1 MKNRIWLDVT
11 VSSRWNGPAVGMIRT
26 ERKIIEELKKN
37 YGERFHLFIYDSNGF
52 HETDLSKK
60 TELGGNQTKPKS
72 VATSLLFPVI
82 GKKQALK
89 NIAQGFISL
98 SPQTLRPFVNLLS
111 LISARCIKELLRLKK
126 KARQNSNLIKKEE
139 TNIGS
144 DVLTKLRN
152 ALPKSIKKPH
162 PFNEGDVII
171 TLSAVWDYPSMLDD
185 LFFLKREINL
195 KFVTL
200 CYDLIPI
207 IYPQYCLESTVSTF
221 GSYIL
226 GLADIS
232 DVICCISRST
242 RKDLEKFLVEAGAK
256 VPPTK
261 LLYLGCDI
269 RQEKSNNSDSLDE
282 ESPFILYV
290 STLERRKNH
299 EVLYKAYRKL
309 IEKGCRKEI
318 PDLYFVG
325 MEGWGVSDL
334 IKDVLYDP
342 LLQGKIKILGRLNDD
357 ELESLYK
364 RAYFVVFPSFYE
376 GWGLAIIEAFLYGKF
391 VLASDRGSLPEAGA
405 GFAECIDPY
414 DVNLWAEK
422 ILYYSRNPTE
432 VKRRE
437 ALIKSEWRPLKWSET
452 AKTLAT
458 IVSETID

>member
-1 MKNRIWLDVT
+1 M
-11 VSSRWNGPAVGMIRT
+11 
-26 ERKIIEELKKN
+26 
-37 YGERFHLFIYDSNGF
+37 
-52 HETDLSKK
+52 
-60 TELGGNQTKPKS
+60 
-72 VATSLLFPVI
+72 
-82 GKKQALK
+82 
-89 NIAQGFISL
+89 
-98 SPQTLRPFVNLLS
+98 
-111 LISARCIKELLRLKK
+111 
-126 KARQNSNLIKKEE
+126 
-139 TNIGS
+139 
-144 DVLTKLRN
+144 
-152 ALPKSIKKPH
+152 
-162 PFNEGDVII
+162 
-171 TLSAVWDYPSMLDD
+171 
-185 LFFLKREINL
+185 
-195 KFVTL
+195 
-200 CYDLIPI
+200 
-207 IYPQYCLESTVSTF
+207 
-221 GSYIL
+221 
-226 GLADIS
+226 
-232 DVICCISRST
+232 
-242 RKDLEKFLVEAGAK
+242 
-256 VPPTK
+256 
-261 LLYLGCDI
+261 
-269 RQEKSNNSDSLDE
+269 
-282 ESPFILYV
+282 
-290 STLERRKNH
+290 
-299 EVLYKAYRKL
+299 